1 MKIIKENTG
10 MLQNVD
16 PNFEYVPQAQH
27 VETNKALERE
37 KVFGAMKDGIGNSV
51 MKDQTKN
58 KAFTGAPKQ
67 EEPKEPVESDNKESE
82 LTEKYILDEDLFIM
96 DDNCIGDVC
105 LEPIEDA
112 SPIELSAEAVMTAYQ
127 NANKWLD
134 SIKESIY
141 TDMNSPFFSSFVH
154 KLAHTMPERFDKFG
168 DILHTCNIKVPY
180 PATVAIEREPA
191 DVGESIDMIFVILEE
206 IKKSL
211 NNFIQVT
218 DVSNH
223 GMACAA
229 ETLLNDIESEYPM
242 LYRLQGKWNQCHDTV
257 EFDKYVMQYVDHK
270 DDLVESLNK
279 SLTESDDEELPQYEY
294 EISKQVMD
302 SDGFYTDYTMYYDH
316 NNNRYVFVFGD
327 NELYLPE
334 YEDFDYEC
342 DTEKEAYEW
351 FDNYKGF
358 EDDYDESGDIDD
370 ETYNA
375 IMGEALSDSKEIKTE
390 ADKSTAFNDR
400 YFPRVD
406 INNTSR
412 YDTAEFKDKF
422 FAYDKKNNIL
432 IYLFKDDEEISKM
445 GWDNAP
451 WRELDSAGL
460 SSDNWNDEEAR
471 NDYLY
476 QYNSDL
482 DSESSYLVQD
492 FINNELPYYQN
503 KNESFSKSLKE
514 SLNLNE
520 AKNIINVLNKNL
532 RVRFKHSA
540 GGIFFLDRTPFNEDT
555 FNKLIKNNYKMIVDI
570 LEEQGL
576 KYDISED
583 AYISKDTNLYVT
595 IYGDTN
601 GIIVQFEEMESESL
615 KGPLAEDKG
624 QPHSNRYRTYF
635 NRIKRAIEKGDEETL
650 KRTKEAIMYA
660 PAKELKNSEA
670 GELMDMIKNR
680 KINEANKTGTN
691 RYTSNK
697 YSEEDK
703 RELELQKK
711 YQDSQSDRE
720 KRADRIANL
729 LTTNSKHALGGI
741 TGNPYD
747 DSAINFDDNEN
758 VIVYGDDFTRVK
770 SLCDKKGYKMGE
782 PQKISRND
790 FGSAYGNY
798 KVTIYH

>member
-10 MLQNVD
+10 MLQNID
-16 PNFEYVPQAQH
+16 PSFEYVPQAQH
-27 VETNKALERE
+27 VETNKALDRE
-37 KVFGAMKDGIGNSV
+37 KVFGAMKDGIGNLV
-51 MKDQTKN
+51 MKDQVKN

-112 SPIELSAEAVMTAYQ
+112 SPIELSAEAVMAAYQ

-141 TDMNSPFFSSFVH
+141 TAMNSPFFSSFVH
-154 KLAHTMPERFDKFG
+154 KLAHTMPGRFDKFG
-168 DILHTCNIKVPY
+168 DILHTCNIKIPY
-180 PATVAIEREPA
+180 PTTLVIEREPA
-191 DVGESIDMIFVILEE
+191 DVGESIDMIFAILDE

-270 DDLVESLNK
+270 DDLVESFENRI
-279 SLTESDDEELPQYEY
+279 TESSDEELPQYEY
-294 EISKQVMD
+294 ETSKQVMD

-334 YEDFDYEC
+334 YEDFDYIC

-358 EDDYDESGDIDD
+358 EDDYDELGDIDD

-375 IMGEALSDSKEIKTE
+375 IMGEALSDSKEIITE
-390 ADKSTAFNDR
+390 DDKNTAFNDK

-422 FAYDKKNNIL
+422 FAYDKKDNIL
-432 IYLFKDDEEISKM
+432 IYLFKDDEEVSEM

-471 NDYLY
+471 NDYLH
-476 QYNSDL
+476 QYNFDL
-482 DSESSYLVQD
+482 DSESSYLIQD
-492 FINNELPYYQN
+492 FIDNELPYYQN
-503 KNESFSKSLKE
+503 KDE
-514 SLNLNE
+514 SLNKMNE
-520 AKNIINVLNKNL
+520 ASSWSRYHIVTSDGETIDSYTDYKDAEEWVKQLYKDGD
-532 RVRFKHSA
+532 FKR
-540 GGIFFLDRTPFNEDT
+540 GE
-555 FNKLIKNNYKMIVDI
+555 LIIVDSYEKKQNKMV
-570 LEEQGL
+570 EELVDNSELNTRKQNYL
-576 KYDISED
+576 KAKEEFETLGE
-583 AYISKDTNLYVT
+583 KDNNDVLSR
-595 IYGDTN
+595 
-601 GIIVQFEEMESESL
+601 EEKMLIAKAEYEKALGCPIDESL
-615 KGPLAEDKG
+615 
-624 QPHSNRYRTYF
+624 
-635 NRIKRAIEKGDEETL
+635 
-650 KRTKEAIMYA
+650 
-660 PAKELKNSEA
+660 
-670 GELMDMIKNR
+670 
-680 KINEANKTGTN
+680 NEANKTGTN

-711 YQDSQSDRE
+711 YQNSQSDRE

-729 LTTNSKHALGGI
+729 LTT
-741 TGNPYD
+741 TGNTYTKLDGKVYD
-747 DSAINFDDNEN
+747 DNAINFDDNEN

-770 SLCDKKGYKMGE
+770 SLCDKKGYKMSE

-790 FGSAYGNY
+790 FGSAFGNY